1 MDLGIKGKVAL
12 ITGSG
17 RGIGF
22 ACAQKLAQEGVKIVI
37 NDVNSAAV
45 DEAVKT
51 LQDRGYE
58 AIGAVA
64 NICVQQDVQ
73 DMVELA
79 AKEFG
84 SVDILVNNA
93 GFTRDKYLTKMP
105 EEDWDSVLEVILKGA
120 FRCTKAVLPYMME
133 RKWGRVINISS
144 RAHFGNPGQANY
156 SAAKAGIIGFS
167 NALAHEQGKFNI
179 TSNSIAPGL
188 IETELVK
195 GLHTYDMIRTNAM
208 ARQPIQ
214 RLGQVE
220 DIANA
225 VAFLASEAAGFITGE
240 TLHVSGGRY
249 ST

>member
-22 ACAQKLAQEGVKIVI
+22 ACGERLAEEGVKIVI
-37 NDVNSAAV
+37 NDINSAAV
-45 DEAVKT
+45 SEAVSR
-51 LQDRGYE
+51 LQDKGYD

-64 NICVQQDVQ
+64 NVCVKADVE
-73 DMVELA
+73 DMVALA
-79 AKEFG
+79 ADKFG

-105 EEDWDSVLEVILKGA
+105 EEDWDAIIDTILKGA
-120 FRCTKAVLPYMME
+120 YHCTKAVLPFMM
-133 RKWGRVINISS
+133 KNQWGRVINISS
-144 RAHFGNPGQANY
+144 RAHFGNPGQTNY

-179 TSNSIAPGL
+179 TSNSVAPGL

-195 GLHTYDMIRTNAM
+195 GLHTYEMIKGNAM
-208 ARQPIQ
+208 TRQPIQ
-214 RLGQVE
+214 RLGKVQ
-220 DIANA
+220 DIASA
-225 VAFLASEAAGFITGE
+225 VAFLASDSAGFITGE
-240 TLHVSGGRY
+240 TLHVTGGRY
-249 ST
+249 SS